1 MSLSGDSSITPRVFD
16 TRQDCCS
23 GWGLERDHEPYRQVF
38 GGLRANAAKA
48 LISDDLLYSQHLCL
62 VDARYLLIG
71 NLQRLATNDAVADRA
86 TG

>member
-1 MSLSGDSSITPRVFD
+1 M
-16 TRQDCCS
+16 
-23 GWGLERDHEPYRQVF
+23 GLERDHEPYCQVF

-48 LISDDLLYSQHLCL
+48 LISDEFLYSQHLCF